1 MEREGEGFEKSAIS
15 SGLMNGDRLF
25 SIADRRLRL
34 LWQERERERVSV
46 VLEDELVDD
55 TCGFYS

>member
-15 SGLMNGDRLF
+15 SGLTNGDRLF

-34 LWQERERERVSV
+34 LWQERERVSV